1 MRNKIVQIIGG
12 KILGGKM
19 LVGKSSKQKI
29 TSEMGLRIIPKA
41 SWASVAVSASISVSR
56 FQI

>member
-1 MRNKIVQIIGG
+1 
-12 KILGGKM
+12 M
-19 LVGKSSKQKI
+19 LVGKSYCLKQEI
-29 TSEMGLRIIPKA
+29 TFEMDLRIITKA